1 MRLLPRRTI
10 ELLPVNPLPRSIC
23 FALAVLL
30 AACTSTPTPTAVAS
44 STPTFAP
51 SLTAAATASPTTTPA
66 ATQTASPGAT
76 ATPTATPTITPAGTL
91 ATQLDAQLRQVLD
104 QQRTTLDIPGIS
116 AAITFPDG
124 STWTAALGMA
134 EVLPARAA
142 TTATPFVVGSVT
154 KTFVAAAILQLV
166 DEGALALE
174 DPLSNWLPDYPQATQ
189 ITLRM
194 LLTHTSGVFNLYE
207 SPKYTRLVVNR
218 PHRTWTPQ
226 MVLSKLSGTPYCD
239 PGACYHYS
247 NTGFILLG
255 LVIEAETGKP
265 LGTVWRERFFTPLG
279 MTNTYFQGDGPPP
292 ATSARGYKKTTTG
305 LVAINDGSSYRPTE
319 SEGTV
324 IWAAGGI
331 IASAPDIARWGRAL
345 YGGSVLSATS
355 LARMTAFTFHPEKQG
370 GYYGMGTRMRK
381 FQDFNMEGHTGTLRA
396 FNAAMWYLPE
406 LDLTVV
412 VLTNRTGIDANAL
425 TDALLAVAVP
435 AVD

>member
-1 MRLLPRRTI
+1 M
-10 ELLPVNPLPRSIC
+10 
-23 FALAVLL
+23 
-30 AACTSTPTPTAVAS
+30 PTAIAS
-44 STPTFAP
+44 PTPTFAP
-51 SLTAAATASPTTTPA
+51 SVATSATTGPTISPVAS
-66 ATQTASPGAT
+66 QTASPGVSP
-76 ATPTATPTITPAGTL
+76 TPSTTSAGPL

-104 QQRTTLDIPGIS
+104 QQRTTLNIPGLS

-134 EVLPARAA
+134 EVVPARAA
-142 TTATPFVVGSVT
+142 MTSTPFVVGSVS

-166 DEGALALE
+166 DEAALSLD
-174 DPLSNWLPDYPQATQ
+174 DPLSNWLPDYPRAAQ

-207 SPKYTRLVVNR
+207 SPEYTRIVVDR

-226 MVLSKLSGTPYCD
+226 MVLNKLSGTPYCD

-279 MTNTYFQGDGPPP
+279 MTNTYFQADGPPP
-292 ATSARGYKKTTTG
+292 ATSARGYKKTKTG
-305 LVAINDGSSYRPTE
+305 NVAINDGSSYRPTE

-331 IASAPDIARWGRAL
+331 VATAADIATWGRAL
-345 YGGSVLSATS
+345 YGGDVLSDAS
-355 LARMTAFTFHPEKQG
+355 LAEITAFTFHPEKQG

-381 FQDFNMEGHTGTLRA
+381 FGDLNMEGHTGTLRA

-412 VLTNRTGIDANAL
+412 ILTNRTGIDANAL
-425 TDALLAVAVP
+425 TDALLGVAVP

>member
-1 MRLLPRRTI
+1 LL
-10 ELLPVNPLPRSIC
+10 RSIS

-30 AACTSTPTPTAVAS
+30 AACTSAPTPSATAP

-51 SLTAAATASPTTTPA
+51 SLSPTATASPTTTPV
-66 ATQTASPGAT
+66 ASPTSSPSASAT
-76 ATPTATPTITPAGTL
+76 PPATPTPTPTAGPTATPSSTL
-91 ATQLDAQLRQVLD
+91 AGQLDAQLREVLD
-104 QQRTTLDIPGIS
+104 QQRTTLGIPGIS

-124 STWTAALGMA
+124 STWTTALGMA
-134 EVLPARAA
+134 EVSPARAA
-142 TTATPFVVGSVT
+142 TTSTPFVVGSVS
-154 KTFVAAAILQLV
+154 KTFVAATILQLV
-166 DEGALALE
+166 DEAALALD
-174 DPLSNWLPDYPQATQ
+174 DPLSNWLPDYPQAGQ

-207 SPKYTRLVVNR
+207 SPDYTRLVVDR

-226 MVLSKLSGTPYCD
+226 MVLDRLSGTPYCE

-279 MTNTYFQGDGPPP
+279 MSDTYFQGDGPPP
-292 ATSARGYKKTTTG
+292 ATSALGYRKTKTG
-305 LVAINDGSSYRPTE
+305 NVVINDGSSYRPTE

-324 IWAAGGI
+324 IWSAGGI
-331 IASAPDIARWGRAL
+331 VSSASDIARWGRAL
-345 YGGSVLSATS
+345 YGGDVLSEAS
-355 LARMTAFTFHPEKQG
+355 LIAMTTFTFHPEKQG
-370 GYYGMGTRMRK
+370 GYYGMGTRRRT
-381 FQDFNMEGHTGTLRA
+381 FQDFDMEGHTGTLRA
-396 FNAAMWYLPE
+396 FNAAMWYLPD

>member
-1 MRLLPRRTI
+1 M
-10 ELLPVNPLPRSIC
+10 S

-30 AACTSTPTPTAVAS
+30 AACTSAPTPTAVAS

-51 SLTAAATASPTTTPA
+51 SLTASATLAPTTSPAASPTTSP
-66 ATQTASPGAT
+66 TAP
-76 ATPTATPTITPAGTL
+76 ATPPATPAGTL

-104 QQRTTLDIPGIS
+104 QRRTALNIPGIS
-116 AAITFPDG
+116 AAIIFPDG
-124 STWTAALGMA
+124 STWSTALGLA
-134 EVLPARAA
+134 EVAPARLA
-142 TTATPFVVGSVT
+142 TTSTPFVVGSVS

-166 DEGALALE
+166 DEGALSLD
-174 DPLSNWLPDYPQATQ
+174 DPLSNWLPSYPRADQV
-189 ITLRM
+189 TLRM
-194 LLTHTSGVFNLYE
+194 LMTHTSGVFNLYE
-207 SPKYTRLVVNR
+207 SPKYTRIVVNR

-226 MVLSKLSGTPYCD
+226 MVLSKLSGAPYCV

-279 MTNTYFQGDGPPP
+279 MSATYFQGDGPPP
-292 ATSARGYKKTTTG
+292 STSARGYKTKAG
-305 LVAINDGSSYRPTE
+305 NVAINDGSAYRPTE

-331 IASAPDIARWGRAL
+331 VASAPDIARWGRAL
-345 YGGSVLSATS
+345 YSGDVLSDAS

-381 FQDFNMEGHTGTLRA
+381 FQAYNMEGHTGTLRA
-396 FNAAMWYLPE
+396 FNAAMWYLPA

>member
-1 MRLLPRRTI
+1 M
-10 ELLPVNPLPRSIC
+10 PVNSLLRSTC
-23 FALAVLL
+23 LALAVLL
-30 AACTSTPTPTAVAS
+30 AACTTAPTPTASAS

-51 SLTAAATASPTTTPA
+51 SLTASATASPSAMPN

-76 ATPTATPTITPAGTL
+76 ATPSATPQVTPAGTL

-104 QQRTTLDIPGIS
+104 QQRTTLGIPGIS

-124 STWTAALGMA
+124 STWATALGVA
-134 EVLPARAA
+134 EVAPERPA
-142 TTATPFVVGSVT
+142 TTSTPFVVGSVT

-166 DEGALALE
+166 DEGALAL
-174 DPLSNWLPDYPQATQ
+174 DDALANWLPDYPQAAQ

-207 SPKYTRLVVNR
+207 SPYYTRRVVNR

-226 MVLSKLSGTPYCD
+226 MVLDKLSGAPYCD
-239 PGACYHYS
+239 PGTCYHYS

-255 LVIEAETGKP
+255 MVIEAETGKS

-279 MTNTYFQGDGPPP
+279 MTATYFMGDGPPP
-292 ATSARGYKKTTTG
+292 ASSARGYRKTKTG
-305 LVAINDGSSYRPTE
+305 NVAIDDGSTYRPTQ

-331 IASAPDIARWGRAL
+331 VASAPDIARWGRAL
-345 YGGSVLSATS
+345 YGGEVLSDTS
-355 LARMTAFTFHPEKQG
+355 LARMTAFTFRPERQG

-381 FQDFNMEGHTGTLRA
+381 FQTYNMEGHTGTLRA

-406 LDLTVV
+406 LDVTVV
-412 VLTNRTGIDANAL
+412 VTTNRTGIDANAL
-425 TDALLAVAVP
+425 TDALLAIVVP

>member
-1 MRLLPRRTI
+1 
-10 ELLPVNPLPRSIC
+10 
-23 FALAVLL
+23 
-30 AACTSTPTPTAVAS
+30 
-44 STPTFAP
+44 
-51 SLTAAATASPTTTPA
+51 
-66 ATQTASPGAT
+66 
-76 ATPTATPTITPAGTL
+76 
-91 ATQLDAQLRQVLD
+91 VLD
-104 QQRTTLDIPGIS
+104 QRRIALNIPGIS
-116 AAITFPDG
+116 AAIIFPDG
-124 STWTAALGMA
+124 STWATALGVA
-134 EVLPARAA
+134 EVSPARPA
-142 TTATPFVVGSVT
+142 TTSTPFVVGSVS
-154 KTFVAAAILQLV
+154 KTFVAAAILQLI
-166 DEGALALE
+166 DEGALSLD
-174 DPLSNWLPDYPQATQ
+174 DPLSNWLPSYPRATQ

-207 SPKYTRLVVNR
+207 SRRYTRLVVNG

-226 MVLSKLSGTPYCD
+226 MVLNKLSGTPYCD

-255 LVIEAETGKP
+255 LVIEAETGKS

-279 MTNTYFQGDGPPP
+279 MNTTYFMGDGPPP
-292 ATSARGYKKTTTG
+292 ATSARGYRKTKSG
-305 LVAINDGSSYRPTE
+305 NVAINDGSTYRPTE

-331 IASAPDIARWGRAL
+331 VASAPDIARWGRAL
-345 YGGSVLSATS
+345 YGGDILSETS
-355 LARMTAFTFHPEKQG
+355 LARMTAFTFRPERQG

-381 FQDFNMEGHTGTLRA
+381 FGAYNMEGHTGTLRA

-412 VLTNRTGIDANAL
+412 IETNRTGIDANAL